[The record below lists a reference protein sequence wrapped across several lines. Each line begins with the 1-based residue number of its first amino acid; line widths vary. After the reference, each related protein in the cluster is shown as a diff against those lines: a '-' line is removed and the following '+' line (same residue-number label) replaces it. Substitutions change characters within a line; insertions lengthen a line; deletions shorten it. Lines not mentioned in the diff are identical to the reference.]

1 MSEVVGISIYVDNR
15 SLLGLLGTMA
25 LHAETSPH
33 QMEFQKGVCCL
44 VFWVDGLI
52 CCGHK
57 V

>member
-25 LHAETSPH
+25 LHAETSPR
-33 QMEFQKGVCCL
+33 QMKFRRKA
-44 VFWVDGLI
+44 FVDRGWYA
-52 CCGHK
+52 